1 VSSGPSLNRP
11 SEALSSDAGARAVE
25 LLFELVA
32 IPSVTGS
39 EEPLLAFLEKRYAGS
54 GWTVESM
61 DVAPD
66 RRNLFLHRGHP
77 SVVLTT
83 HADTV
88 PPFFPPRREGDVL
101 IGRGAC
107 DAKASLAAQAVALEE
122 LARVGTGEAREG
134 TEEVGLLVLVG
145 EERGSDG
152 ALAANRRPHLA
163 RYLIGGEPTGSRFVA
178 GSKGCLRIEVE
189 ARGISGHSS
198 IPESGRSAVDP
209 LLDFLNDLRALNLP
223 AHPTFGGT
231 TMNVGVLQAGTAPN
245 VIADSARAEIIFRTG
260 EPIETLLA
268 HIRPMAEG
276 RVDLRVG
283 YRSDPVSFRC
293 PKGEPADIASFACD
307 LPLLPAWGEPI
318 LFGPGSIRDAHGSE
332 EKVPLAEVEAAVGA
346 YVGLVRALV
355 TRGEACLE
363 PRGSGSRRA

>member
-1 VSSGPSLNRP
+1 MIARP
-11 SEALSSDAGARAVE
+11 MRDAGERAVE
-25 LLFELVA
+25 LLTDLVA

-39 EEPLLAFLEKRYAGS
+39 EEPLLAFLESRYAGS

-61 DVAPD
+61 EVAPD
-66 RRNLFLHRGHP
+66 RRNIFVRRGHP

-88 PPFFPPRREGDVL
+88 PPFFPPRRDGDVL
-101 IGRGAC
+101 TGRGAC

-122 LARVGTGEAREG
+122 LAGEAG
-134 TEEVGLLVLVG
+134 GEVGLLVLVG

-163 RYLIGGEPTGSRFVA
+163 RYLVGGEPTGSRFVA

-189 ARGISGHSS
+189 ARGRSGHSS
-198 IPESGRSAVDP
+198 LPETGRSAVDP
-209 LLDFLNDLRALNLP
+209 LLDFLNDLRALRLP
-223 AHPTFGGT
+223 EHPVFGATTF
-231 TMNVGVLQAGTAPN
+231 NIGVLAAGTAPN
-245 VIADSARAEIIFRTG
+245 VIAETARAEIIFRTG

-268 HIRPMAEG
+268 HVRPMAEG
-276 RVDLRVG
+276 RVDVKVG

-293 PKGEPADIASFACD
+293 PKGTSGEIVAFACD

-332 EKVPLAEVEAAVGA
+332 EKVSLAEVGAAVGT
-346 YVGLVRALV
+346 YVRLVRGLLSEGESSL
-355 TRGEACLE
+355 TPQRG
-363 PRGSGSRRA
+363 

>member
-1 VSSGPSLNRP
+1 MIPRRMQD
-11 SEALSSDAGARAVE
+11 EGARAVE
-25 LLFELVA
+25 LLTELVA

-39 EEPLLAFLEKRYAGS
+39 EGPVLTFLERRFAGS
-54 GWTVESM
+54 GWIVESM
-61 DVAPD
+61 EVAPD
-66 RRNLFLHRGHP
+66 RRNLFVHRGHP

-101 IGRGAC
+101 VGRGAC
-107 DAKASLAAQAVALEE
+107 DAKASLAAQTVALEE
-122 LARVGTGEAREG
+122 LAREG
-134 TEEVGLLVLVG
+134 SGEVGLLVLVG

-189 ARGISGHSS
+189 ARGVSGHSS
-198 IPESGRSAVDP
+198 LPETGRSAVDP
-209 LLDFLNDLRALNLP
+209 LLDFLNDLRELKLP
-223 AHPTFGGT
+223 DHPAFGGT
-231 TMNVGVLQAGTAPN
+231 TMNIGVLAAGTAPN
-245 VIADSARAEIIFRTG
+245 VIAESARAEIIFRTG
-260 EPIETLLA
+260 ESIETLLA

-293 PKGEPADIASFACD
+293 PKASPGEIVSFACD

-318 LFGPGSIRDAHGSE
+318 LFGPGSIRDAHGAE
-332 EKVPLAEVEAAVGA
+332 EKVSLPEVAAAVGA
-346 YVGLVRALV
+346 YVGLVRGLLAH
-355 TRGEACLE
+355 GEAGLA
-363 PRGSGSRRA
+363 PKR